1 MIRDSSKMFEVKDM
15 EQSDENDEELKTTTT
30 TTRGSRQRTVA
41 CNSSL
46 GKQGLF

>member
-15 EQSDENDEELKTTTT
+15 EQSDENDGKLKTTTT
-30 TTRGSRQRTVA
+30 TTGSRQRTLA